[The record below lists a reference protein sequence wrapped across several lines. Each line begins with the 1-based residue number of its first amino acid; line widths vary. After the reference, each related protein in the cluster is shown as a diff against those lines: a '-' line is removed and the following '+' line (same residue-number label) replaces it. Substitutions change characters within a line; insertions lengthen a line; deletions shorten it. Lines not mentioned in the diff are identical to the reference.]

1 MSLIERLQWI
11 LRMAL
16 VLFILASVAFLS
28 ALMAVRLAIRGREVA
43 MPDVVGKNA
52 GDAQQILQGR
62 GIGMKV
68 EDRIYS
74 NLPQDAVVRQSPLPN
89 MTVKTGQNAHV
100 VLSLGPQNETI
111 PRTRGH
117 DPCALH
123 ASSLLRGGMQLG
135 EISAA
140 YLPGEPSDT
149 VLQQDPAPGTS
160 DVNSPHVS
168 LLVSLGPR
176 PPAYVMPELSGL
188 PLADAESKLSAA
200 GLKISKL
207 TTAPV
212 PGTPGGV
219 IVGQTPA
226 RGERLDASTSIE
238 LQVGE

>member
-1 MSLIERLQWI
+1 MTLVERLQWI

-28 ALMAVRLAIRGREVA
+28 ALMTVRIAVRGREVA
-43 MPDVVGKNA
+43 VPDVVGKSA

-68 EDRIYS
+68 EDRIY
-74 NLPQDAVVRQSPLPN
+74 NDLPLDAVVRQSPLPN

-100 VLSLGPQNETI
+100 VLSLGPQKQNI
-111 PRTRGH
+111 PRIEDMDQSTARI
-117 DPCALH
+117 A
-123 ASSLLRGGMQLG
+123 LLRGGMQVG

-140 YLPGEPSDT
+140 YLPGEPPDA
-149 VLQQDPAPGTS
+149 VLQQDPAPGTT

-176 PPAYVMPELSGL
+176 PVAYLMPELSGL
-188 PLADAESKLSAA
+188 PLDEAESKLSGA
-200 GLKISKL
+200 GLKVWEITPAS
-207 TTAPV
+207 A
-212 PGTPGGV
+212 PGTPQGLV
-219 IVGQTPA
+219 VGQTPT
-226 RGERLDASTSIE
+226 RGERVDADTAIE

>member
-1 MSLIERLQWI
+1 MTLVERLQWI

-28 ALMAVRLAIRGREVA
+28 ALMTVRIAVRGREVA
-43 MPDVVGKNA
+43 VPDVVGKSA

-68 EDRIYS
+68 EDRIY
-74 NLPQDAVVRQSPLPN
+74 NDLPLDAVVRQSPLPN

-100 VLSLGPQNETI
+100 VLSLGPQKQNI
-111 PRTRGH
+111 PRIEDMDQSTARI
-117 DPCALH
+117 A
-123 ASSLLRGGMQLG
+123 LLRGGMQVG

-140 YLPGEPSDT
+140 YLPGEPSDA
-149 VLQQDPAPGTS
+149 VLQQDPAPGTT

-176 PPAYVMPELSGL
+176 PAAYLMPELSGL
-188 PLADAESKLSAA
+188 PLAEAESKLSGA
-200 GLKISKL
+200 GLKVSEITPAS
-207 TTAPV
+207 A
-212 PGTPGGV
+212 PGTPQGIV
-219 IVGQTPA
+219 VGQTPT
-226 RGERLDASTSIE
+226 RGERVDADTAIE

>member
-1 MSLIERLQWI
+1 MTLVERLQWI

-28 ALMAVRLAIRGREVA
+28 ALMTVRIAVRGREVA
-43 MPDVVGKNA
+43 VPDVVGKSA

-68 EDRIYS
+68 EDRIY
-74 NLPQDAVVRQSPLPN
+74 NDLPLDAVVRQSPLPN

-100 VLSLGPQNETI
+100 VLSLGPQKQNI
-111 PRTRGH
+111 PRIEDMDQSTARI
-117 DPCALH
+117 A
-123 ASSLLRGGMQLG
+123 LLRGGMQVG

-140 YLPGEPSDT
+140 YLPGEPPDA
-149 VLQQDPAPGTS
+149 VLQQDPAPGTT

-176 PPAYVMPELSGL
+176 PVAYLMPELSGL
-188 PLADAESKLSAA
+188 PLDEAESKLSGA
-200 GLKISKL
+200 GLKVSEITPAS
-207 TTAPV
+207 A
-212 PGTPGGV
+212 PGTPQGIV
-219 IVGQTPA
+219 VGQTPT
-226 RGERLDASTSIE
+226 RGERVDADTAIE

>member
-16 VLFILASVAFLS
+16 VLFILASVGFLS
-28 ALMAVRLAIRGREVA
+28 ALMTVRLAVRGREVA
-43 MPDVVGKNA
+43 VPDVVGKNA

-100 VLSLGPQNETI
+100 VLSLGPQNENI
-111 PRTRGH
+111 PRIEDMTQR
-117 DPCALH
+117 A
-123 ASSLLRGGMQLG
+123 ARITLLRGGMQVG

-140 YLPGEPSDT
+140 YLPGEPSDA